1 VDGRRYDVRLLEP
14 EPPWA
19 ELGRRRSERTRG
31 GAGGAGGAAVVSP
44 MQGTVLRVEVADGD
58 AVEEGQVLC
67 LVEAMKMEN
76 EIRAHRSGVVGELS
90 IAVGDAVSS
99 GEVLC
104 VLGQP

>member
-1 VDGRRYDVRLLEP
+1 M
-14 EPPWA
+14 
-19 ELGRRRSERTRG
+19 TRG
-31 GAGGAGGAAVVSP
+31 GAGGAGSAAVVSP

-76 EIRAHRSGVVGELS
+76 EIRAHRSGVVGGLS

-104 VLGQP
+104 VLGEP